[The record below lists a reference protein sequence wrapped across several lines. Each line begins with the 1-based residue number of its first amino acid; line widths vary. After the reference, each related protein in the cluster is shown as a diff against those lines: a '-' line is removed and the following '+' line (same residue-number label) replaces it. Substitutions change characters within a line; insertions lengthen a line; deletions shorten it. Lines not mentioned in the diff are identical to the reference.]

1 MLTFM
6 IYAINRAQ
14 LSRQEA
20 SPHAHVRTYTA
31 TAPHARAHEGFTSE
45 MLDIVGRA
53 RARRIMGKKVDVQ
66 K

>member
-1 MLTFM
+1 MLAFRLV
-6 IYAINRAQ
+6 IY
-14 LSRQEA
+14 
-20 SPHAHVRTYTA
+20 
-31 TAPHARAHEGFTSE
+31 TSE